1 MQRRSS
7 SSVRVFY
14 PKFEREEIIQK
25 IRMGLEPLGKKLP
38 VKYAI
43 LFGSY
48 AKGNYTV
55 ASDIDLL
62 IIYKGAKREDA
73 YMLSKKI
80 LNICGLEPHVY
91 SETEYGEMKE
101 TIDRMIKNGIIIF
114 PDPTS
119 HRVVG

>member
-25 IRMGLEPLGKKLP
+25 IRRGLEPLGERLP
-38 VKYAI
+38 IKSAI

-62 IIYKGAKREDA
+62 ILYKGVKREDA

-80 LNICGLEPHVY
+80 LSIRGLEPHVY
-91 SETEYGEMKE
+91 SEAEYEEMKE
-101 TIDRMIKNGIIIF
+101 TIDRMTKNGIVIPPF
-114 PDPTS
+114 PHLTAI
-119 HRVVG
+119 